1 MNQPPGNW
9 GGWQPAPQPPQRNY
23 LWIIVAAVVVI
34 VAACVTIVVVASGGD
49 DATDASPSS
58 TSKRSSTKASVP
70 KSSTPRS
77 TTTTPPPPAAIA
89 PAALPGLLLVPGE
102 VNQMFTRTDL
112 VAKGEPVSDLITG
125 DSRVPLEC
133 RGVWATPWG
142 PTYDGTG
149 YTGVSRLTVGETPS
163 VSTALVQA
171 VLSYPD
177 EQAAKAAADRV
188 VAVFNQCADLRFT
201 EQFGGRD
208 IDFTVGSTAQIGNRN
223 GITSIPIFP
232 PSGGAPG
239 STDPTCQRAV
249 TALRNIVVDVLACAP
264 VSTGE
269 GERAV
274 AGIRQKIADT
284 P

>member
-1 MNQPPGNW
+1 MAYQPY
-9 GGWQPAPQPPQRNY
+9 PPPPRNY
-23 LWIIVAAVVVI
+23 LWVIVAAVVVI

-49 DATDASPSS
+49 DSEDASPTS

-70 KSSTPRS
+70 RSSTPRS
-77 TTTTPPPPAAIA
+77 TETTPPPPAAI
-89 PAALPGLLLVPGE
+89 PSAALPGLLLVPGD
-102 VNQMFTRTDL
+102 VNALFNRTDL
-112 VAKGEPVSDLITG
+112 VEKGALAGDLIVG
-125 DSRVPLEC
+125 DSPIPPEC

-149 YTGVSRLTVGETPS
+149 YTGVSRLTIGETPL
-163 VSTALVQA
+163 VSTVLVQA
-171 VLSYPD
+171 VLSFPD
-177 EQAAKAAADRV
+177 ERAATAAADRV
-188 VAVFNQCADLRFT
+188 IAVFNQCVDLRFT
-201 EQFGGRD
+201 EQFGGRP
-208 IDFTVGSTAQIGNRN
+208 IDLTVGSKAQMGSRN
-223 GITSIPIFP
+223 GVTSIPIFP

-249 TALRNIVVDVLACAP
+249 TASRNIVVDALACGP

-274 AGIRQKIADT
+274 DGIRQKIADT